1 MEGLEKG
8 CTIGLHKIKQF
19 CPINPLYSPRN
30 FRGRLADMQILETAE
45 ALQTLT
51 EAWRRDGRRIGFV
64 PTMGALHEGHL
75 QLVRAA
81 VAANDVVVVSI
92 FVNPTQFNNA
102 DDFKFYPRT
111 LESDAELLRDTGATA
126 IFAPSVEQMY
136 PQPAVLRFDF
146 GALER
151 VMEGAQRPGHFNG
164 VATVV
169 SKLFHLG
176 RPHRAYFG
184 QKDWQQVAVVR
195 QLIADLS
202 FDLELVSCPT
212 IREEDGLA
220 MSSRNR
226 RLRPEARAVAPRLH
240 EALQLTAAS
249 LREGRSPGEAQQHG
263 AEWLRQFPDIELEY
277 LEVADA
283 QTLQPAW
290 AAPSA
295 EQPLVICLAAWLGGV
310 RLIDNVLVSG
320 Q

>member
-1 MEGLEKG
+1 ME
-8 CTIGLHKIKQF
+8 
-19 CPINPLYSPRN
+19 
-30 FRGRLADMQILETAE
+30 ILESAA

-51 EAWRRDGRRIGFV
+51 ETWRREGRRIGFV

-75 QLVRAA
+75 QLVRTAA
-81 VAANDVVVVSI
+81 AENDVVVVSI

-111 LESDAELLRDTGATA
+111 LETDAELLRGTGATV

-136 PQPAVLRFDF
+136 PRPAVLRFDF
-146 GALER
+146 GPLER

-164 VATVV
+164 VGIVV
-169 SKLFHLG
+169 SKLFHLA

-184 QKDWQQVAVVR
+184 QKDWQQVAVVK
-195 QLIADLS
+195 QLVADLS
-202 FDLELVSCPT
+202 FDLEIISCPT
-212 IREEDGLA
+212 IREADGLA

-226 RLRPEARAVAPRLH
+226 RLSPEARAVAPRLH
-240 EALQLTAAS
+240 EALQQAATG
-249 LREGRSPGEAQQHG
+249 LLGGASPGDAQRQA
-263 AEWLRQFPDIELEY
+263 AEWLRQFPEFELEY

-283 QTLQPAW
+283 RTLEPAW

-310 RLIDNVLVSG
+310 RLIDNVLVE
-320 Q
+320 